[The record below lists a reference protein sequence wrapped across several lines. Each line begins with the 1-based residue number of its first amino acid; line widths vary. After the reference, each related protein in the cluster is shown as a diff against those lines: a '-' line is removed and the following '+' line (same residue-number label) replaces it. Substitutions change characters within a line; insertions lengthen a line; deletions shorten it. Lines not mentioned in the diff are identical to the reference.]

1 MPQRLTSF
9 PGPVDSARQ
18 IFQIVREM
26 SFDALEDAALRR
38 PRITVVS
45 ATAADARQ
53 AALDI
58 FGPEA
63 RVSIVAIGDDE
74 ALPELAELVLV
85 DEVAWRTR
93 SRADAR
99 MLVFSRHEPVE
110 RVWQTLFSR
119 EDDLELSLGR
129 QYPQLRKAAAQYVVN
144 TTSRVNAQ
152 FAVVSNVPALVP
164 VVGGLLAA
172 GADTVI
178 LTKNQLMMIYK
189 LAAIYGRDTS
199 NRLAIYREMV
209 PVVGAGLFWRTVARD
224 LAAMLPFAA
233 GAVPKVLI
241 AFTGTFVAG
250 MAAQVYYDEGRR
262 PSKARLDDFR
272 QWALRELR
280 QSPALL
286 RSVPVIGNA
295 TARWRGDGD
304 VIDVAYTTDASSGMP

>member
-1 MPQRLTSF
+1 
-9 PGPVDSARQ
+9 
-18 IFQIVREM
+18 M
-26 SFDALEDAALRR
+26 SFEELEDAALRR
-38 PRITVVS
+38 PRIAVVGT
-45 ATAADARQ
+45 TAADARL

-63 RVSIVAIGDDE
+63 RTSIVVAGDDE
-74 ALPELAELVLV
+74 PLPELAELILV
-85 DEVAWRTR
+85 EEAAWQAR

-99 MLVFSRHEPVE
+99 VLVFSRREPVE
-110 RVWQTLFSR
+110 RVWQALFAR
-119 EDDLELSLGR
+119 EQDLELSLGR
-129 QYPQLRKAAAQYVVN
+129 LYPQLRRAAAQHVVN

-172 GADTVI
+172 GADTII

-224 LAAMLPFAA
+224 LAAILPFAA
-233 GAVPKVLI
+233 GAVPKVAI

-262 PSKARLDDFR
+262 PGKGRIDEFR
-272 QWALRELR
+272 RWALRELR

-286 RSVPVIGNA
+286 RSLPVVGNA
-295 TARWRGDGD
+295 RDRRRDDD
-304 VIDVAYTTDASSGMP
+304 VIDVPYTTDASSGMP

>member
-1 MPQRLTSF
+1 MSTKF

-26 SFDALEDAALRR
+26 SFDELEAAALRR
-38 PRITVVS
+38 PRIAVVDTTS
-45 ATAADARQ
+45 DRARQ

-63 RVSIVAIGDDE
+63 RTSIVVAGDDE
-74 ALPELAELVLV
+74 PLPERAEVLLVEENAV
-85 DEVAWRTR
+85 RARAQAD
-93 SRADAR
+93 SRAI
-99 MLVFSRHEPVE
+99 VFSRRDPVE
-110 RVWQTLFSR
+110 RVWQAMFAYGP
-119 EDDLELSLGR
+119 DLELALGR
-129 QYPQLRKAAAQYVVN
+129 LYPQLRKAAAQYVVN

-152 FAVVSNVPALVP
+152 FAVVSNIPSLVP

-172 GADTVI
+172 GADTII

-224 LAAMLPFAA
+224 LAALMPFAA

-250 MAAQVYYDEGRR
+250 IAAQVYYDEGRR
-262 PSKARLDDFR
+262 PSKGRLEAARR
-272 QWALRELR
+272 WAMRELR

-286 RSVPVIGNA
+286 SSIPVVGGA
-295 TARWRGDGD
+295 VGRPRHGEL
-304 VIDVAYTTDASSGMP
+304 IDVPYTTDASSEIP

>member
-1 MPQRLTSF
+1 MAPQPSRFL
-9 PGPVDSARQ
+9 GPVDSARQ

-26 SFDALEDAALRR
+26 SFDELEEVALRR
-38 PRITVVS
+38 PRIAVVA

-63 RVSIVAIGDDE
+63 RTSIVASGDDE
-74 ALPELAELVLV
+74 PLPEPAELILV
-85 DEVAWRTR
+85 DDAAWRAR
-93 SRADAR
+93 SHADAR
-99 MLVFSRHEPVE
+99 VLVFSRSEPVE
-110 RVWQTLFSR
+110 RVWQAMFER
-119 EDDLELSLGR
+119 EQDLELSLGR
-129 QYPQLRKAAAQYVVN
+129 LYPRLRRAAAQYVVN
-144 TTSRVNAQ
+144 TTSRVNGQ

-172 GADTVI
+172 GADTII

-199 NRLAIYREMV
+199 NRLAIYREMA

-224 LAAMLPFAA
+224 LAALMPFAA
-233 GAVPKVLI
+233 GAVPKVVI
-241 AFTGTFVAG
+241 AFTGTFIVG

-262 PSKARLDDFR
+262 LSKGRLDEVR
-272 QWALRELR
+272 RWALRELR

-286 RSVPVIGNA
+286 RSIPVVGNA
-295 TARWRGDGD
+295 RVRSPED
-304 VIDVAYTTDASSGMP
+304 VIDVVYTTDVSSGMP